1 MNLRVDVG
9 LASSARRIAAY
20 RAGGRSP
27 GTKDDVAGG
36 RGRRTAGRAGA
47 GGGGGGRGAA
57 AGGGVAGDTRD
68 VGDDTRRAG
77 RRRARSRT
85 VRLGVRARL
94 RCERRGA
101 GRRRSR
107 AAAAAGARGACVGVL
122 LEACGG
128 VAARL
133 PALRFG
139 RASGLLEAGRLVT
152 SARVSTSST
161 QPAAPAPRR
170 PSPRR
175 PPWRRACT
183 GEAAARGRRCRR
195 VVRATSSRSGA
206 SAAAPMASPQGD
218 APPSPASASLAARS
232 NQPSS
237 SPSPSAVAGCS
248 RGPAAGACASAKKM
262 SVSSPTSLYRS
273 RTPKRDKKFVAALTS
288 ARSARLRVPVRGLEG
303 GCLAAP
309 CAWLDRC
316 QNVARGARPRRCH
329 QSGTSAAPAVRR
341 HPIPEFALVVPNP
354 SVDLRIDPR
363 HSRVVVARGD
373 SRAGEALVGSLPLTA
388 SRGVVVSTGGRT
400 QPGSRASRSLRS
412 AGSRR
417 ARRRP
422 AAACS
427 ATCTAA
433 PSGNASRRASSS
445 WRSDGSRG

>member
-27 GTKDDVAGG
+27 GTKDGVAAG
-36 RGRRTAGRAGA
+36 RGRRTAGRAA
-47 GGGGGGRGAA
+47 GGGGGRGA

-77 RRRARSRT
+77 RRRARSRN
-85 VRLGVRARL
+85 VRLGVRAWV
-94 RCERRGA
+94 RCERRCA
-101 GRRRSR
+101 GRKRSR
-107 AAAAAGARGACVGVL
+107 AAAAAGARGARADVL
-122 LEACGG
+122 LEARGG
-128 VAARL
+128 VAARS

-139 RASGLLEAGRLVT
+139 RASGLLELWWLLT
-152 SARVSTSST
+152 SETVSTSST
-161 QPAAPAPRR
+161 QPAATAPRR

-175 PPWRRACT
+175 APRRPGA
-183 GEAAARGRRCRR
+183 GEDAARGRRCRR

-218 APPSPASASLAARS
+218 APPSPASESLAARS

-248 RGPAAGACASAKKM
+248 RWPAAGACASAKKM

-388 SRGVVVSTGGRT
+388 SRGVVVSRG
-400 QPGSRASRSLRS
+400 
-412 AGSRR
+412 
-417 ARRRP
+417 
-422 AAACS
+422 AAAL
-427 ATCTAA
+427 
-433 PSGNASRRASSS
+433 GERRQRTSTVAVTNGPVPPVSPT
-445 WRSDGSRG
+445 SDMA